1 LLHDRPDAEAILVAL
16 AGGGDWVCGVVGGGL
31 FVGDV
36 VMARIAILVLILI
49 AGCGRSPVV
58 APVASV
64 TPTTTSPQL
73 VIARQ
78 TRDVRKSV
86 EGQLFLTSMLLD
98 LDSFRGTDE
107 FLAKGFGAG
116 GKHHRWMDEMQSV
129 SSRAD
134 YSQFTQDE
142 RIASGDLMGLGLR
155 YVLNQN
161 QEDEYTRFAR
171 AEVHR
176 VLGK

>member
-1 LLHDRPDAEAILVAL
+1 MAS
-16 AGGGDWVCGVVGGGL
+16 AGGGDWVWFVVGGGL
-31 FVGDV
+31 FREVL
-36 VMARIAILVLILI
+36 VMARIAILVLLII

-73 VIARQ
+73 VIAQQ

-129 SSRAD
+129 SSRVD

-155 YVLNQN
+155 YVLNRN
-161 QEDEYTRFAR
+161 QEEEYTRFAR
-171 AEVHR
+171 AEVNR